1 MPTWLASIFGSIFKV
16 GLGFLK
22 DLYKEEKAK
31 EYEWAAKTNE
41 ARLESVKDAEKMTLK
56 IKATKPIEIAAT
68 PGAWNSGVGL
78 ESSSLTL
85 AAVLLVCILFLPGCM
100 FTRFV
105 YKEAKLP
112 IIEAPGRPALATT
125 PPFSEREKKL
135 IGYAQQLE
143 TKIGAYNKA
152 AKEHNAKNGF

>member
-1 MPTWLASIFGSIFKV
+1 MPTWLVSIFGSLFKV
-16 GLGFLK
+16 GLNFLK
-22 DLYKEEKAK
+22 GMYDAEKAK

-56 IKATKPIEIAAT
+56 IKATKPIVIAET
-68 PGAWNSGVGL
+68 PDAWNSGVGL
-78 ESSSLTL
+78 ETSSLTL
-85 AAVLLVCILFLPGCM
+85 ASLLLILVLMPGCL

-143 TKIGAYNKA
+143 AKIGAYNKA
-152 AKEHNAKNGF
+152 AKEHNDRNGF